1 MKRLLLPLIT
11 FFKKFN
17 QDYLDDESY
26 LENVDLDAG
35 KANPP
40 EEMVTRKLFVDF
52 ADYDH
57 FPTTE
62 DIEKLKS
69 EKQILNCVLPSKEYL
84 E

>member
-1 MKRLLLPLIT
+1 MKRIIS
-11 FFKKFN
+11 FFKRFG
-17 QDYLDDESY
+17 QDYLDDDSY
-26 LENVDLDAG
+26 LENVDLEAG

-40 EEMVTRKLFVDF
+40 EEIVTRKLFVDF

-62 DIEKLKS
+62 DLEEIKA

>member
-1 MKRLLLPLIT
+1 MKRIIS
-11 FFKKFN
+11 FFKSFG
-17 QDYLDDESY
+17 QDYLDDDSY
-26 LENVDLDAG
+26 LENVDLEDG

-40 EEMVTRKLFVDF
+40 EEIVTRKLFVDF

-62 DIEKLKS
+62 DLEEIKA